1 MSIKAK
7 FSTAEDLVSPIEWT
21 DIIDVSQLDTIE
33 DVSKSVPVLI
43 FKYSTRCNLSTFMLK
58 KFEKKFDFEEGSV
71 LPYFLD
77 LRAYMDISDEITTR
91 YGVAHESPQIILL
104 KNGRVVYYAN
114 HEHIKFEELK
124 ERVTKMM

>member
-7 FSTAEDLVSPIEWT
+7 FGTAEDLISIIEWT
-21 DIIDVSQLDTIE
+21 DIIDISQLETIE
-33 DVSKSVPVLI
+33 DASKLVPVLI

-77 LRAYMDISDEITTR
+77 LRAYRDISDEITTR
-91 YGVAHESPQIILL
+91 YGIAHQSPQIILM
-104 KNGRVVYYAN
+104 KGGRATYYAN
-114 HEHIKFEELK
+114 HEHIKFEDF
-124 ERVTKMM
+124 RVRVEGL

>member
-7 FSTAEDLVSPIEWT
+7 FGTTEDLVSTIEWT
-21 DIIDVSQLDTIE
+21 DIIDVSQLDTVE
-33 DVSKSVPVLI
+33 DASKSVPVLI

-77 LRAYMDISDEITTR
+77 LRTYRDISDEITTR
-91 YGVAHESPQIILL
+91 YGVVHQSPQIILL
-104 KNGRVVYYAN
+104 KNGRATYYAN
-114 HEHIKFEELK
+114 HEHIKFEDFK
-124 ERVTKMM
+124 ERLVSL